1 MIKEYFDLTK
11 KYKIEYGQ
19 KTVVLYQVGQF
30 MELYALLEKDG
41 TYSMNDIEDF
51 TKINDMA
58 IGNKHCQYDNK
69 AVMMAGVGVPYVDK
83 YIQRTQEHGY
93 TIVIYKQDTNTKNT
107 TRSLSEI
114 ISPGTFFPLD
124 GDSAGTGTGPGH
136 LNNSIMCI
144 WIHKTNVS
152 RFMPPQVII
161 GIAMIDIFTGRTS
174 LSQFSTDCLNSHTSY
189 DELERYISAYR
200 PSECLL
206 MANLPEKT
214 VDDIINFVG
223 LETVKL
229 HKLLF
234 DCVEVERAMKQN
246 YQQETFKR
254 FFPQLDSSSLFAD
267 YYVAAQSFCYLL
279 NFVYRHNPNLVN
291 KLNEPIFENKT
302 ERLILANHTLKQL
315 NIIDDSR
322 HTGKF
327 RSVSNLLNNCVTT
340 MGQRRFLY
348 SLHYPTTDENA
359 LQSSYD
365 ITEYLLSGSDKEL
378 TWQTIRAQL
387 NSIGD
392 LEKFMRKV
400 INRKVLPK
408 NLLSLVED
416 LKIIRSLYN
425 YIQED
430 GPLLKYLHKQ
440 RISVSITQA
449 CITQACITQA
459 CTSIIDDISL
469 IFNLEQCRQTSTIN
483 ETTFIINRN
492 VSSLLDNLL
501 RDSLDGQD
509 KLEAIRAFF
518 SALIQ
523 TPLEKEKAK
532 GKDSS
537 HVKLHETAKSAATLI
552 ATSRRAVLLKDAL
565 KKYNKTSVSLSYPSK
580 YSLKEETFDL
590 YLSTLEYVNGTSK
603 NDVVI
608 TSQQIKSIS
617 SLNEEVN
624 IKLVKE
630 MELIFQRYINDFA
643 KYDEQMQSII
653 NYTSEM
659 DLLQNKCYIAHK
671 YNYCKPQIIY
681 DKEGN
686 DISKANNSFF
696 SFTGIRHP
704 LIEHLQAEELYV
716 TNDLALGTN
725 YTESDTV
732 SDTVSPYFTRYSSD
746 INNITNPKGGL
757 WACGAGGVP
766 PQGVLLYGTNAVGKT
781 SFIKSIGIA
790 VIMAQA
796 GLYVPCLTF
805 SFKPYQT
812 IFTRILG
819 NDNLFKG
826 LSTFAVE
833 MTELRSI
840 LTMADKNSLVLGD
853 ELCSGTESDSAL
865 SIFTAGL
872 EILHEKKCTFL
883 FATHFHEVSNYDEIK
898 ALDKLKMMHMAVHY
912 NKETNALVYDRK
924 LREGA
929 GESMYGLEVCKSLHL
944 PDAFLQRAHDIRMK
958 YNEEQQ
964 SVLSYSPSHFNARKI
979 VGLCELCNAKKASE
993 VHHLQHQKGANTKND
1008 YIGTFHKNHVA
1019 NLLNICEACHQ
1030 KIHKSGQEHKVVK
1043 TLKGSY
1049 ILEKI

>member
-1 MIKEYFDLTK
+1 MAMIKEYFELTK
-11 KYKIEYGQ
+11 KYKTEYGE

-58 IGNKHCQYDNK
+58 IGNKHCQYNNK

-93 TIVIYKQDTNTKNT
+93 TIVIYKQDTNAKNT

-124 GDSAGTGTGPGH
+124 GEGENNNISY

-161 GIAMIDIFTGRTS
+161 GIAIIDIFTGRTS

-206 MANLPEKT
+206 SSNLPEKT

-234 DCVEVERAMKQN
+234 DGVEVERAMKQN

-254 FFPQLDSSSLFAD
+254 FFPHLDSSSLFAD
-267 YYVAAQSFCYLL
+267 YYLAAQSFCYLL

-327 RSVSNLLNNCVTT
+327 RSVINLLNNCVTT

-348 SLHYPTTDENA
+348 SLHYPTTDENT

-365 ITEYLLSGSDKEL
+365 ITEHLLSGSNQVL
-378 TWQTIRAQL
+378 TWQTIRTKL

-400 INRKVLPK
+400 VNRKVLPK

-416 LKIIRSLYN
+416 LKVIRSLYN

-449 CITQACITQA
+449 CS
-459 CTSIIDDISL
+459 SIIDDISS
-469 IFNLEQCRQTSTIN
+469 IFNLEQCRSCAIIN
-483 ETTFIINRN
+483 ETTFIINR
-492 VSSLLDNLL
+492 SISTTLDNLL

-518 SALIQ
+518 SNLIQ

-532 GKDSS
+532 GKESS

-565 KKYNKTSVSLSYPSK
+565 KKYNKTSVTLSYPSK

-590 YLSTLEYVNGTSK
+590 YLSTLEYVSGTSK

-630 MELIFQRYINDFA
+630 MELIFQRYINEFA

-671 YNYCKPQIIY
+671 YNYCKPQIVSG
-681 DKEGN
+681 KEGT
-686 DISKANNSFF
+686 SSFF

-704 LIEHLQAEELYV
+704 LIEHLQSEELYV

-732 SDTVSPYFTRYSSD
+732 SPYFT
-746 INNITNPKGGL
+746 INARQASPIMRGSVGQVSPAMGGCGGL
-757 WACGAGGVP
+757 AP
-766 PQGVLLYGTNAVGKT
+766 RGVLLYGTNAVGKT

-796 GLYVPCLTF
+796 GLYVPALTF
-805 SFKPYQT
+805 LFKPYQT

-944 PDAFLQRAHDIRMK
+944 PDAFLRRAHDIRMK

-993 VHHLQHQKGANTKND
+993 VHHLQHQKDANTKND
-1008 YIGTFHKNHVA
+1008 YIGTFHKNHLA

-1030 KIHKSGQEHKVVK
+1030 KIHKSGQQHKVVK